1 MKPANLRK
9 RGGKSRSVHTL
20 ADKVEYK
27 KTPYAPAVPQ
37 ARFFIFKNRVCSDPV
52 VNTT

>member
-20 ADKVEYK
+20 ADKVNFLI
-27 KTPYAPAVPQ
+27 PYAPAVQQ
-37 ARFFIFKNRVCSDPV
+37 ARFLSFESASARL
-52 VNTT
+52 

>member
-20 ADKVEYK
+20 ADEVNILS
-27 KTPYAPAVPQ
+27 PYAPAVPQ
-37 ARFFIFKNRVCSDPV
+37 ACFY
-52 VNTT
+52 